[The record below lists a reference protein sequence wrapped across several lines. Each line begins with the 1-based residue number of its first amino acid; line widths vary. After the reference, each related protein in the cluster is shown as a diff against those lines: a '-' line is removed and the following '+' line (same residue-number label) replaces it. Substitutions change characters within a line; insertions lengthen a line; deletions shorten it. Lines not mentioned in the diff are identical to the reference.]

1 MALNVNELRNGTF
14 FKEGKDIFLVVT
26 YEHMKT
32 GRGSGNIKLKVRNVR
47 TGAVVEKSFIT
58 GARVEE
64 ADVEK
69 KKAQF
74 LYRDGDTYSFMD
86 PVSFEQ
92 FTVSSQVL
100 GMQVKYLKDGLEVIL
115 IVSAPIE
122 SGSEEEVLGM
132 ELPMSLVYT
141 IAETGPEEKGNT
153 VSNVFKEATLE
164 NGLVVKVPMFM
175 KAGEKVKVDTRYGA
189 YVERVISIQLG

>member
-47 TGAVVEKSFIT
+47 TGSVVEKSYIT
-58 GARVEE
+58 GARVDE

-69 KKAQF
+69 KKAQY
-74 LYRDGDTYSFMD
+74 LYRDQDTYSFMD

-92 FTVSSQVL
+92 FTVSAAVL
-100 GMQVKYLKDGLEVIL
+100 GDQVKYLKEGLEVIL
-115 IVSAPIE
+115 IVS
-122 SGSEEEVLGM
+122 EEEVLGL
-132 ELPMSLVYT
+132 ELPMSLDYT
-141 IAETGPEEKGNT
+141 VFDTGPGEKGNT
-153 VSNVFKEATLE
+153 VSNVFKEASLD

-175 KAGEKVKVDTRYGA
+175 NIGEKVKVDTRSGEYI
-189 YVERVISIQLG
+189 ERVK

>member
-1 MALNVNELRNGTF
+1 MALNVNDLRNGIF
-14 FKEGKDIFLVVT
+14 FKEGPNIFQVLL
-26 YEHMKT
+26 YEHVKT

-47 TGAVVEKSFIT
+47 TGSIVEKSFIT

-74 LYRDGDTYSFMD
+74 LYRDGDSFHFMN

-100 GMQVKYLKDGLEVIL
+100 GNQAKFLKDGLEVTL
-115 IVSAPIE
+115 IVS
-122 SGSEEEVLGM
+122 EEEALGL
-132 ELPMSLVYT
+132 ELSLSLIYE
-141 IAETGPEEKGNT
+141 IAETGPGEKGNT
-153 VSNVFKEATLE
+153 VSNVFKEATLD
-164 NGLVVKVPMFM
+164 NGLVVKVPMFLDV
-175 KAGEKVKVDTRYGA
+175 GQKVKIDTRSGE
-189 YVERVISIQLG
+189 YVERVK

>member
-14 FKEGKDIFLVVT
+14 FKEGKDIFLVVN
-26 YEHMKT
+26 YEHVKT

-58 GARVEE
+58 GARVDE

-74 LYRDGDTYSFMD
+74 LYRDGDTFNFMD

-92 FTVSSQVL
+92 FSISSRVIGEQA
-100 GMQVKYLKDGLEVIL
+100 KYLKDGLEVTL
-115 IVSAPIE
+115 IVSEDEA
-122 SGSEEEVLGM
+122 LGL
-132 ELPMSLVYT
+132 ELPMSLVYE
-141 IAETGPEEKGNT
+141 IAETGPGEKGNT
-153 VSNVFKEATLE
+153 VSNVYKEATLD
-164 NGLVVKVPMFM
+164 NGLVVKVPMFIGV
-175 KAGEKVKVDTRYGA
+175 GEKVKVDTRSGE
-189 YVERVISIQLG
+189 YVERVK

>member
-1 MALNVNELRNGTF
+1 MLNVTDLRNGTF
-14 FKEGKDIFLVVT
+14 FKEDKDILLVVT

-58 GARVEE
+58 GARVDE

-74 LYRDGDTYSFMD
+74 LYRDGVTYSFMD

-100 GMQVKYLKDGLEVIL
+100 GDQVKYLKDGLEVLL
-115 IVSAPIE
+115 IVSDPDLIGA
-122 SGSEEEVLGM
+122 EEEVLGM
-132 ELPMSLVYT
+132 ELPMSLVYE
-141 IAETGPEEKGNT
+141 IAETGPGEKGNT
-153 VSNVFKEATLE
+153 VSNVYKDATLD

-175 KAGEKVKVDTRYGA
+175 DVGEKVKVDTRSGEYI
-189 YVERVISIQLG
+189 ER